1 MSVQRRWPRR
11 AVAGFATA
19 AIGVLMTAGPASAH
33 AKVERTTPANG
44 ATIDGRLKVI
54 SVVFDDPVEVVPRS
68 LVVTGSTGAPQTIG
82 APRVVDK
89 HILEAPLS
97 DRLPAGRYL
106 VGWRIL
112 SDDGHIESGSFGF
125 TVTLSGAAP
134 AGQPA
139 AAGGG
144 MPAAPGQ
151 PTWPVVV
158 AAVMAAVACL
168 GAALVVVRGLA
179 AVRAASVV
187 DLTEPGAG
195 PDPYADESVVVIPAS
210 GQRHSASR
218 H

>member
-1 MSVQRRWPRR
+1 MSTRARWTTRTL
-11 AVAGFATA
+11 AGLA
-19 AIGVLMTAGPASAH
+19 AAGVSVLMTAGPAAAH
-33 AKVERTTPANG
+33 ARVERTTPGSG
-44 ATIDGRLKVI
+44 ATVDGRLKVI

-82 APRVVDK
+82 APHVVGK
-89 HILEAPLS
+89 HILQAALS

-125 TVTLSGAAP
+125 TVTLAGGAP
-134 AGQPA
+134 ATR
-139 AAGGG
+139 AGVSAG
-144 MPAAPGQ
+144 MPPAPGQ

-158 AAVMAAVACL
+158 AAVMAAAACL

-179 AVRAASVV
+179 AVRTASVV
-187 DLTEPGAG
+187 NLDETAVGLDQY
-195 PDPYADESVVVIPAS
+195 PDECVVVIPAS
-210 GQRHSASR
+210 EGRHSTSR